1 MGHGG
6 RVSGETE
13 EVYKQDITSELLV
26 KSVVDLGVGPRGKTK
41 LSFPPPPPPSLAQGL
56 FLPLKHIN

>member
-6 RVSGETE
+6 WVSEETE

-26 KSVVDLGVGPRGKTK
+26 KSVVDLVEGPRGKTK
-41 LSFPPPPPPSLAQGL
+41 LPSPLPPSSLAQGL
-56 FLPLKHIN
+56 FLPL